1 MGKFGGSES
10 KIVANSRKSSD
21 MRAFAVDQ
29 EEDVEVGHVV
39 PGVDGDD
46 EFWRSC
52 GVSVG

>member
-39 PGVDGDD
+39 PGVVGDN
-46 EFWRSC
+46 ELWGSGC
-52 GVSVG
+52 